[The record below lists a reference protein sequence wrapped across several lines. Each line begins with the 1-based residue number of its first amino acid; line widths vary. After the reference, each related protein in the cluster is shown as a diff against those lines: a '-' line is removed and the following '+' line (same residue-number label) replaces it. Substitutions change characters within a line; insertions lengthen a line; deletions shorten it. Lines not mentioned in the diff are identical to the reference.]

1 MDEFNSRLDIPK
13 ERVNEL
19 KITQK
24 KYLEQNK
31 ERPKD
36 GKHKRSRKIK
46 QNENVYYMSDDSH
59 SRRGERGCGRGP
71 I

>member
-24 KYLEQNK
+24 KINEGHKHSGEEITEKTIKDIQNIF
-31 ERPKD
+31 
-36 GKHKRSRKIK
+36 KI
-46 QNENVYYMSDDSH
+46 
-59 SRRGERGCGRGP
+59 
-71 I
+71 